1 MASHGLAASNVPIT
15 QSHQPLQRYILVPG
29 AVQQV
34 AWDSRGFPHLLPPPP
49 PPLLMVDVQHVV
61 ATEQRKTC

>member
-29 AVQQV
+29 AV
-34 AWDSRGFPHLLPPPP
+34 GNKLLGI
-49 PPLLMVDVQHVV
+49 LADFLVYCRH
-61 ATEQRKTC
+61 RRRRC

>member
-29 AVQQV
+29 AVGNKLLGIL
-34 AWDSRGFPHLLPPPP
+34 AGFLPPPP